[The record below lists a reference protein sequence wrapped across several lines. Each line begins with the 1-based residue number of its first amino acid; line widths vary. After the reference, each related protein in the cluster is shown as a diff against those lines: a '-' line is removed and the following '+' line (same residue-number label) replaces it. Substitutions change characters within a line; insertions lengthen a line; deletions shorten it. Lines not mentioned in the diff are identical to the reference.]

1 MDGTHPAVCKVD
13 YIMKIE
19 LNVTETHARVDN
31 GELCR
36 NLRLKTPWHKVL
48 QFHCFD
54 VDGRYGI
61 LIDIDGVG
69 EFVSYDEGDSW
80 QDME

>member
-1 MDGTHPAVCKVD
+1 MKDK
-13 YIMKIE
+13 MKIE
-19 LNVTETHARVDN
+19 LNVLHSHARVDN
-31 GELCR
+31 GEHV
-36 NLRLKTPWHKVL
+36 KTPWHKVL

-54 VDGRYGI
+54 VDGHYGV

-80 QDME
+80 QDMD